1 MKKPILT
8 FLIAMVA
15 GVTVH
20 AQETDSAKA
29 IVKYKFS
36 HIRDTLNKD
45 KPYTE
50 NMILFLGQK
59 ASAYKSY
66 DKKIQDA
73 LIKKQ
78 VAEQVAAAA
87 GGGPVNINI
96 KRNGGAATQSE
107 IYQFPLENKMVRKE
121 NLMITK
127 YRIEEPLP
135 LIKWKISADT
145 MSFGTLHCQKATG
158 HFKGRDYTAWFC
170 PDLPFHAG
178 PWKLNGL
185 PGLIV
190 EAYDTNKEVVFKF
203 DGMEA
208 VTKSDKPAQAAT
220 AATPAAT
227 AGMTVVKLGGMDD
240 DTVDPNI
247 ISIPADAV
255 KTTPK
260 QFEDLQAAMRKDPQA
275 FMNSMMAG
283 SNMNGGMQMGGGRVV
298 TMGTPTMRV
307 NTSGSGPVI
316 NNPLELP
323 EKK

>member
-1 MKKPILT
+1 MKKPLLIFT
-8 FLIAMVA
+8 IAMMA
-15 GVTVH
+15 GYVVR
-20 AQETDSAKA
+20 AQKVDTAKA
-29 IVKYKFS
+29 IVKYKFT
-36 HIRDTLNKD
+36 HIRDTLNRD

-50 NMILFLGQK
+50 NMILFLGQT

-66 DKKIQDA
+66 DKKLQDA
-73 LIKKQ
+73 MVKKQ
-78 VAEQVAAAA
+78 IQEQVAASA
-87 GGGPVNINI
+87 GGGPVNISV
-96 KRNGGAATQSE
+96 KRNGGATTQGE
-107 IYQFPLENKMVRKE
+107 IYQFPLENKLVRKE

-127 YRIEEPLP
+127 YRIEEPMP
-135 LIKWKISADT
+135 LIKWKISTDT

-178 PWKLNGL
+178 PWKLSGL

-190 EAYDTNKEVVFKF
+190 EAYDTNKEVMFKF

-208 VTKSDKPAQAAT
+208 VVKSDKPATVAQ
-220 AATPAAT
+220 ATPAAT
-227 AGMTVVKLGGMDD
+227 AGLTVVKLGGMDD
-240 DTVDPNI
+240 DTTDPNI
-247 ISIPADAV
+247 IAIPDDAV

-260 QFEDLQAAMRKDPQA
+260 QYDDLRAAMLKDPQA

-283 SNMNGGMQMGGGRVV
+283 SNMGGGTAGGGMHVV
-298 TMGTPTMRV
+298 SGTPTMRV
-307 NTSGSGPVI
+307 NMSGGGPVI